1 MRPRVRGFSVI
12 ELMITVAVFAF
23 LLVAGVPTMRGVI
36 ENGRIRA
43 AGEAFKSGLT
53 LARTEAIRR
62 NARVEFLVEDDG
74 WQVSTQVAGATVVLH
89 EGAGSEGQANLALT
103 IAPDDADRVTFD
115 PFGRVMDPNPDDSEP
130 ITQIDFESVTPPTAS
145 GYRPLQIQVLGSGA
159 ARLCDPAVPD
169 TDARACL

>member
-1 MRPRVRGFSVI
+1 MLARARGFSVI
-12 ELMITVAVFAF
+12 ELMITVAVFAI

-74 WQVSTQVAGATVVLH
+74 WQVSTVIAGDTVVLH
-89 EGAGSEGQANLALT
+89 EGAGSEGQANLDLT

-115 PFGRVMDPNPDDSEP
+115 PFGRVVDPNPDGSDP
-130 ITQIDFESVTPPTAS
+130 ITQIDIGSVNPPDAN
-145 GYRPLQIQVLGSGA
+145 GYRPLRVQVLGSGA
-159 ARLCDPAVPD
+159 SRLCDPAAPD
-169 TDARACL
+169 TDSRACL

>member
-1 MRPRVRGFSVI
+1 MLARARGFSVI
-12 ELMITVAVFAF
+12 ELMITVAVFAI

-62 NARVEFLVEDDG
+62 NARVEFLVENDG
-74 WQVSTQVAGATVVLH
+74 WQVSTVIAGDTVVLH
-89 EGAGSEGQANLALT
+89 EGAGSEGQANLELT

-115 PFGRVMDPNPDDSEP
+115 PFGRILDPNPDGSDP
-130 ITQIDFESVTPPTAS
+130 ITQIDIESANPPDAS
-145 GYRPLQIQVLGSGA
+145 GYRPLRVQVLGSGA
-159 ARLCDPAVPD
+159 SRLCDPAVAD
-169 TDARACL
+169 TDSRACL

>member
-1 MRPRVRGFSVI
+1 MLTHARGFSII

-74 WQVSTQVAGATVVLH
+74 WQVSTVIGGDTVVLH
-89 EGAGSEGQANLALT
+89 EGAGSEGQASLALT
-103 IAPDDADRVTFD
+103 IAPVDADRVTFD
-115 PFGRVMDPNPDDSEP
+115 PFGRVLDPNPDASEP
-130 ITQIDFESVTPPTAS
+130 ITQIDFESVQPPEAD
-145 GYRPLQIQVLGSGA
+145 GYRPLQIQVLGSGV
-159 ARLCDPAVPD
+159 ARLCDPAAAD